1 MIKIELHDGLYWDEH
16 SDYIVGNKQGL
27 MELKNIIDKAITSG
41 EANAEAGS
49 YFGKVADYLGIR
61 CLPEEFFAN
70 ELPEILAPETKFTKL
85 KMNLLWAAL
94 TIPFL
99 LGLQQIFNLIR
110 DKL

>member
-1 MIKIELHDGLYWDEH
+1 
-16 SDYIVGNKQGL
+16 
-27 MELKNIIDKAITSG
+27 
-41 EANAEAGS
+41 
-49 YFGKVADYLGIR
+49 VADYLGIR